1 MEPKSIPRMVVLGW
15 AAGGAEI
22 GILDG
27 AAIGRATPAV
37 AAIGLKHHSLPI
49 GLFRLNRESGIPAK

>member
-27 AAIGRATPAV
+27 AAIGRATPAI
-37 AAIGLKHHSLPI
+37 AAIGLKHHSLLI
-49 GLFRLNRESGIPAK
+49 GMLGINRESGIQAK